1 MAVAVLL
8 PLTGCGGGESE
19 LSAQGFARKA
29 DSICAQANSKVRVLG
44 PEPPILTTKHADWL
58 MDLTKIDRS
67 ALDELRVLSPAS
79 NERRAIAVMVSL
91 FERGL
96 GRGEAIA
103 QASRAG
109 DDASFRTNV
118 DAAVD
123 LLTQAQDYADRYGL
137 DECARLGTVVR

>member
-19 LSAQGFARKA
+19 LSPQEFARKA

-44 PEPPILTTKHADWL
+44 REPPILTTKHADWL

-67 ALDELRVLSPAS
+67 ALDQLRVLRPAS

-103 QASRAG
+103 HASRAG
-109 DDASFRTNV
+109 DDASFRRNV
-118 DAAVD
+118 NAAVD
-123 LLTQAQDYADRYGL
+123 LLTHAQAYADRYGL
-137 DECARLGTVVR
+137 NECARLGTVVR

>member
-1 MAVAVLL
+1 VAVAMLL
-8 PLTGCGGGESE
+8 ALTGCGGKESE
-19 LSAQGFARKA
+19 LSPQGFAQKA
-29 DSICAQANSKVRVLG
+29 DSICAQANAKVRVLG
-44 PEPPILTTKHADWL
+44 PEQRILTTKHADWL

-67 ALDELRVLSPAS
+67 ALDELSVLSPAS

-103 QASRAG
+103 QASRVG

>member
-1 MAVAVLL
+1 VAVAMLL
-8 PLTGCGGGESE
+8 ALTGCGGKESE
-19 LSAQGFARKA
+19 LSPQGFAQKA
-29 DSICAQANSKVRVLG
+29 DSICAQANAKVRVLG
-44 PEPPILTTKHADWL
+44 PEQRILTTKHADWL
-58 MDLTKIDRS
+58 MDLTTIDRS
-67 ALDELRVLSPAS
+67 ALDELRGLRPAN

-103 QASRAG
+103 QASRVG

-123 LLTQAQDYADRYGL
+123 LLTQAQEYADRYGL